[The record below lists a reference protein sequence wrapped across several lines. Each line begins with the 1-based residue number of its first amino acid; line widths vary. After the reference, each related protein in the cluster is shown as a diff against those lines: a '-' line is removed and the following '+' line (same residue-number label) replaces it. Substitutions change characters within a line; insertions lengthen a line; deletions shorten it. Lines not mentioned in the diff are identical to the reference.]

1 MKHQNIKPFYPLKV
15 TKFLLK
21 FSQFEFL
28 VTTEQSLLVYK
39 FFLSLNIPDFS
50 LFFVE
55 KLQPPEKSHPLFPS
69 NSPLKTHS
77 AKSPPF
83 WKFGRRL
90 NPFPQQKGGE
100 GVHTVIKQIRFSYQI
115 LLIQLFFYQVTIMFI
130 SCTKKD
136 SNIYSLFLLKMEYC
150 GCYLYT
156 QLYNLDTF
164 SDILVEK

>member
-83 WKFGRRL
+83 
-90 NPFPQQKGGE
+90 
-100 GVHTVIKQIRFSYQI
+100 
-115 LLIQLFFYQVTIMFI
+115 
-130 SCTKKD
+130 
-136 SNIYSLFLLKMEYC
+136 
-150 GCYLYT
+150 
-156 QLYNLDTF
+156 
-164 SDILVEK
+164 